1 MEPNEKETGSSTDRA
16 VNGIPGLRGTEH
28 IGFTVPNLDEA
39 VSFFRDVIGCEIFYS
54 FGPFKDPEGD
64 WMSVN
69 LDVHPRAE
77 VHQIVLV
84 RCATGA
90 NFEIFEYE
98 APDQVR
104 RMPKMSDHGGTHIA
118 LYVDDIDRAIDY
130 LKSKGVRMLGEK
142 KEGIGPEAG
151 EGSYFIH
158 FLTPWGMVLELV
170 SFPKGKVY
178 MEDRGRHLWRP
189 DDPTR

>member
-1 MEPNEKETGSSTDRA
+1 MENESGAKVAGER
-16 VNGIPGLRGTEH
+16 VENGLPGLRGTEN
-28 IGFTVPNLDEA
+28 IALNVPDLKEAIDFFT
-39 VSFFRDVIGCEIFYS
+39 DVIGCEVFYS

-64 WMSVN
+64 WFSVN

-77 VHQIVLV
+77 IPEIVLL

-90 NFEIFEYE
+90 NFELFEYHS
-98 APDQVR
+98 PDQVQ
-104 RMPKMSDHGGTHIA
+104 RMPKMSDYGGMHIA
-118 LYVDDIDRAIDY
+118 FYVDDIDQAINY

-158 FLTPWGMVLELV
+158 FLTPWGLMLELV
-170 SFPKGKVY
+170 SFPQGKEY
-178 MEDRGRHLWRP
+178 MKDRERHLWRP
-189 DDPTR
+189 DAPDS